1 MQQKKLLQKKETRQ
15 YVTPCRWTLIKK
27 RPLNILPFQ
36 VGGLEVLL
44 AACSAAAA
52 ASPLVPAAVDADDDE
67 EEEGEDGPDAHSD
80 EGLLGH
86 VVWRK

>member
-1 MQQKKLLQKKETRQ
+1 MQMDINQ
-15 YVTPCRWTLIKK
+15 K

-36 VGGLEVLL
+36 VGRLEVLL

-67 EEEGEDGPDAHSD
+67 EEEGEDGADAHGD

>member
-1 MQQKKLLQKKETRQ
+1 MQMDINQ
-15 YVTPCRWTLIKK
+15 K

-36 VGGLEVLL
+36 VGRLEVLL

-52 ASPLVPAAVDADDDE
+52 APSLVPAAVDADDDK
-67 EEEGEDGPDAHSD
+67 EEEGEDGPDAHGD